1 MSRQELIDKYLNK
14 WVSRKLVVFVVA
26 SVGLFSKVI
35 DSGDWVIISTA
46 YISIEGITS
55 IVTEI
60 YKSKTSA

>member
-1 MSRQELIDKYLNK
+1 MSRQELVDGYLKK

-55 IVTEI
+55 IVTKI
-60 YKSKTSA
+60 YKSKTAA